1 MGHAVTSSCDVT
13 PNRVNRLLQTKK
25 GLFTLYEHAGMQVDR
40 LPPGS
45 GRRQGWDKAN
55 KGQYRYLTL
64 PLLP

>member
-55 KGQYRYLTL
+55 KG
-64 PLLP
+64 